1 MNLILILIERKK
13 FYHASYFIDNIE
25 KILTYQDMFAIVF
38 FNFLKQT
45 MAHLNGELPNLT
57 IIEDIPVVLVKKLRK
72 KPKWTIL

>member
-25 KILTYQDMFAIVF
+25 KILTYQDMFAIV
-38 FNFLKQT
+38 FLKQT